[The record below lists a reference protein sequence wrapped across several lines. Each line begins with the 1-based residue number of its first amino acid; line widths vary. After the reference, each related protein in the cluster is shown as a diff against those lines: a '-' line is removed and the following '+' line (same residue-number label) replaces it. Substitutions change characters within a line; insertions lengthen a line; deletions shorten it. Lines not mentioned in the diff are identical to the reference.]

1 MNPGLIHSF
10 IYQFYRHFLKTPRE
24 TLLVRATKSN
34 KFLVKEFDNSKDG
47 AIGVIKDAV
56 SKNFIKIVF
65 FSGKKCSII
74 VSEKASSN
82 SPDTQCNEK

>member
-65 FSGKKCSII
+65 FNGKKFPTI

-82 SPDTQCNEK
+82 SPGTQCNEK